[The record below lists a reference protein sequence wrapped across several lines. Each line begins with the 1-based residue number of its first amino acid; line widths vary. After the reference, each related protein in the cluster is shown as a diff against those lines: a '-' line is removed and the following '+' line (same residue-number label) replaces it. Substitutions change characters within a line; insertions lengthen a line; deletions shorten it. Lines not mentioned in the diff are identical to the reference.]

1 MNKPSSTRFLIRM
14 LTISIG
20 LLTIALCSQAM
31 AQQQAHKN
39 FDKTAVTD
47 IEFRIAEDNL
57 EQFGFAL
64 PISTMTSR
72 VIDNL
77 AGWHYP
83 VKATPTKPYSHTLL
97 AHIGQQSHQ
106 ETPVGFSFS
115 SGNSDPRS
123 PEFQKAD
130 VISITCSL
138 TANNNAQQSVTQTM
152 DFSAGPI
159 MDAAKKHA
167 DQTKTIN
174 LLVEHMST
182 VCFNLLDDLD
192 LEVSSKPDGKP
203 VSKPGWMPEIRIEIE
218 EQTAKE
224 TDGPVAEKE
233 TVKDSEGRKQI
244 TIHNQGTPVIL
255 KLGHDRL

>member
-1 MNKPSSTRFLIRM
+1 MNKQSQTRSLNRV
-14 LTISIG
+14 LTILIG
-20 LLTIALCSQAM
+20 LFAMLPCSRAI
-31 AQQQAHKN
+31 AQQPSN
-39 FDKTAVTD
+39 GFGKTAVTG
-47 IEFRIAEDNL
+47 IEFRIADDNL
-57 EQFGFAL
+57 DQFGFAL
-64 PISTMTSR
+64 PIATMTTR

-83 VKATPTKPYSHTLL
+83 VKAASTKPTSHTLQ
-97 AHIGQQSHQ
+97 AHIGQQTHQ

-138 TANNNAQQSVTQTM
+138 TANNNSQQSVTQTM
-152 DFSAGPI
+152 DFSAGPM

-167 DQTKTIN
+167 DQAKTIN
-174 LLVEHMST
+174 LLVEHTST

-192 LEVSSKPDGKP
+192 LEVSSNPAGKP

-218 EQTAKE
+218 EPPAKE

-233 TVKDSEGRKQI
+233 PVKSSEGRKQI